1 MERKKYQHIEKISL
15 ASRPNLEIDGLLN
28 GTCYIFPKID
38 GTNSQIF
45 LKDDGSLG
53 FGSRNNDLDIINDN
67 RGFVASVLT
76 NEELKNKFLALLN
89 ELPKNSIIYG
99 EWLVPHTIKFYK
111 QDAWDKFYIF
121 DVVIFNE
128 DKKVSYYLPYEEYLK
143 LCNKYD
149 LLYIP
154 MICKIENPTI
164 DDLEALLAKNNY
176 LTVNDNVGEGIVIK
190 NYNFKNCYGRITW
203 GKLINADF
211 KNVKDKTHK
220 KNKELKEDAESNI
233 EYLLL
238 KKYVNTDFL
247 NKETNKYEENNN
259 VIFQMRDFSKLL
271 NYAFEEFIKDNILDM
286 IKDSK
291 KNLISFA
298 KLNTLF
304 ADELR
309 KTLGY

>member
-1 MERKKYQHIEKISL
+1 
-15 ASRPNLEIDGLLN
+15 
-28 GTCYIFPKID
+28 
-38 GTNSQIF
+38 
-45 LKDDGSLG
+45 
-53 FGSRNNDLDIINDN
+53 
-67 RGFVASVLT
+67 
-76 NEELKNKFLALLN
+76 
-89 ELPKNSIIYG
+89 
-99 EWLVPHTIKFYK
+99 
-111 QDAWDKFYIF
+111 
-121 DVVIFNE
+121 
-128 DKKVSYYLPYEEYLK
+128 
-143 LCNKYD
+143 
-149 LLYIP
+149 
-154 MICKIENPTI
+154 MICKIDNPTV

-298 KLNTLF
+298 KLKTLF